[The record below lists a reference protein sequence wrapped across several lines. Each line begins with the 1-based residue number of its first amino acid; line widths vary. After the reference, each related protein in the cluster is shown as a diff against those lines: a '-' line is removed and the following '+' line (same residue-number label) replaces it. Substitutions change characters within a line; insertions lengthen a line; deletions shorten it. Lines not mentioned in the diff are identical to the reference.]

1 MRLVRTANFLLRVI
15 LALSFGVMSLG
26 HGPIMAFA
34 KAKAPSATHEMSA
47 SPIAGHHH
55 HSAEPPAAAGEHEH
69 SAPPVHD
76 RAAVCYSAGCFVA
89 VAPVPAGSAD
99 SLISLLEQLRA
110 APAHALMPS
119 ILDPLVPPPR
129 LQA

>member
-34 KAKAPSATHEMSA
+34 KAKAPSATHEMPA
-47 SPIAGHHH
+47 APIAVHHH
-55 HSAEPPAAAGEHEH
+55 HGAEQAASAGEHEH
-69 SAPPVHD
+69 SAPSVHE
-76 RAAVCYSAGCFVA
+76 RAAICYSAGCFVA
-89 VAPVPAGSAD
+89 VPPVPVGSTD

-110 APAHALMPS
+110 APARALMPS

>member
-1 MRLVRTANFLLRVI
+1 MRPVRTANFLLRVI

-34 KAKAPSATHEMSA
+34 KAKAPSATHETPA
-47 SPIAGHHH
+47 APIAVHHH
-55 HSAEPPAAAGEHEH
+55 HGTQPAAGAGEHER
-69 SAPPVHD
+69 SAPPVHE
-76 RAAVCYSAGCFVA
+76 RAAICYSAGCFVA

-110 APAHALMPS
+110 APADALMPS